1 MGKRPILILLLL
13 LIPCTANASFDSRVN
28 LTGGITASKRM
39 PLWKIHQYK
48 DTTLL
53 RKYPL
58 RYAPWLAYVYVD
70 KYVEVKCINNYNCLV
85 IKTDLR
91 KLVIE
96 DAKYNLGFCRKF
108 KTKGKRKKQVRQI
121 YSYLLKTEYIPH
133 VKTAR
138 KVFQYRKGDC
148 AGIASAFYVMCKV
161 KKIPVRYI
169 IGWVDDGCH
178 AWNLV
183 KVNGRWWHIDCT
195 SGTWLTKKPWDHFT
209 VMEMW

>member
-1 MGKRPILILLLL
+1 M
-13 LIPCTANASFDSRVN
+13 S
-28 LTGGITASKRM
+28 
-39 PLWKIHQYK
+39 LWKIHQYK

-58 RYAPWLAYVYVD
+58 RYAPWLAYIYVD
-70 KYVEVKCINNYNCLV
+70 KYVEVRNINNYNCLV

-96 DAKYNLGFCRKF
+96 DAKYNLRFCKRFKVKGTRKQ
-108 KTKGKRKKQVRQI
+108 KVRKI
-121 YSYLLKTEYIPH
+121 YNYLLKTEYVPH

-138 KVFQYRKGDC
+138 EVFQHRKGDC
-148 AGIASAFYVMCKV
+148 AGVASAFYVMCKV

-178 AWNLV
+178 AWNMV
-183 KVNGRWWHIDCT
+183 KVNGKWWHIDCT

-209 VMEMW
+209 IMEMW

>member
-1 MGKRPILILLLL
+1 MGKRLILILLLL
-13 LIPCTANASFDSRVN
+13 LIPCTVNASFDSRVK

-39 PLWKIHQYK
+39 SLWKIHQYK
-48 DTTLL
+48 DTQLL

-58 RYAPWLAYVYVD
+58 RYAPWLSYVYVD

-96 DAKYNLGFCRKF
+96 DAKYNLKFCKRFKVKGTRKQ
-108 KTKGKRKKQVRQI
+108 KIRRI
-121 YSYLLKTEYIPH
+121 YNYLLKTEYVLH
-133 VKTAR
+133 KKTAR
-138 KVFQYRKGDC
+138 EVFQDRQGDC
-148 AGIASAFYVMCKV
+148 AGVASAFYVMCKV

-183 KVNGRWWHIDCT
+183 KVNGKWWHIDCT

>member
-1 MGKRPILILLLL
+1 MGKRLILILLFLT
-13 LIPCTANASFDSRVN
+13 IPFTATASFDSRVN
-28 LTGGITASKRM
+28 LSGGITASKRM
-39 PLWKIHQYK
+39 SLWKIHQYK
-48 DTTLL
+48 DTQLL

-58 RYAPWLAYVYVD
+58 RYAPWLAYIYVD

-91 KLVIE
+91 KLVLE
-96 DAKYNLGFCRKF
+96 DAKYNLKFCRKF
-108 KTKGKRKKQVRQI
+108 KVKGTRKQKIRRI
-121 YSYLLKTEYIPH
+121 FNYLLKTEYVLH
-133 VKTAR
+133 KKTAR
-138 KVFQYRKGDC
+138 EVFQYRQGDC
-148 AGIASAFYVMCKV
+148 AGVASAFYVMCKV

-178 AWNLV
+178 AWNMV
-183 KVNGRWWHIDCT
+183 KVNGKWWHIDCT

>member
-1 MGKRPILILLLL
+1 M
-13 LIPCTANASFDSRVN
+13 
-28 LTGGITASKRM
+28 TGGITASKRM
-39 PLWKIHQYK
+39 SLWKIHQYK
-48 DTTLL
+48 DTQLL

-96 DAKYNLGFCRKF
+96 DAKYNLKFCRKF

-121 YSYLLKTEYIPH
+121 YNYLLKTEYVLH
-133 VKTAR
+133 KKTAR
-138 KVFQYRKGDC
+138 EVFQYRQGDC
-148 AGIASAFYVMCKV
+148 AGVASAFYVMCKV

-183 KVNGRWWHIDCT
+183 KVGGKWWHIDCT